1 MGISPLLLIAGA
13 GMLFVGAAPIAY
25 WKIKKKVANRFFLL
39 GAVFWAIAFAI
50 KLVMDFSVTGPIKST
65 LNLFPYTFFLVLWA
79 LYFGLRTGL
88 FECAVPYLLAGK
100 SGLSKVSFNEAM
112 AFGLGFGGTE
122 AMVLGAVS
130 FLSMSVLIL
139 NPSLL
144 AQLSPAQAEVLRV
157 SSENALVVSAAAI
170 LERAS
175 ALLIH
180 ALACLLVFAA
190 IAQKK
195 PAFLL
200 EAIVLKAVLDGAV
213 VLVRMTELDIMGKL
227 VLVEIPILL
236 LGFVSAFGISK
247 ISEMGVIG
255 PRRDFLD

>member
-1 MGISPLLLIAGA
+1 MEISPLLFMAGA
-13 GMLFVGAAPIAY
+13 GMLLVGAAPIAY

-39 GAVFWAIAFAI
+39 GAAFWAVAIAI
-50 KLVMDFSVTGPIKST
+50 KLAMDFSVTGPVKST

-88 FECAVPYLLAGK
+88 FECGIPYLLAGRA
-100 SGLSKVSFNEAM
+100 GLSKVSFNEAM
-112 AFGLGFGGTE
+112 AFGLGFGCTE
-122 AMVLGAVS
+122 AIVLGAVS
-130 FLSMSVLIL
+130 LLNMSVLIL
-139 NPSLL
+139 NPQLL
-144 AQLSPAQAEVLRV
+144 AQLSPSQAEALRV
-157 SSENALVVSAAAI
+157 QSENALMVSAAAI
-170 LERAS
+170 LERAA

-195 PAFLL
+195 LAFLL

-213 VLVRMTELDIMGKL
+213 VLVGMAELDIMGKL
-227 VLVEIPILL
+227 ALVEIPVLL
-236 LGFVSAFGISK
+236 LGFASAFGISK

-255 PRRDFLD
+255 PRK